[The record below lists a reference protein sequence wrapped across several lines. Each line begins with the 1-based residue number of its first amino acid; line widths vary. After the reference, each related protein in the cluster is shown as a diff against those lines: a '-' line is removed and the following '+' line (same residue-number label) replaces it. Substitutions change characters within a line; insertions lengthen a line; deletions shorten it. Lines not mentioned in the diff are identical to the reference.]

1 MLSPLSLAWSGNSI
15 IQIPEPFVASPW
27 FLRPGGILDSGS
39 VPLAANLLILVLNGV
54 VPPAPPGLPGLE
66 ST

>member
-27 FLRPGGILDSGS
+27 FPRPGGILDSGS
-39 VPLAANLLILVLNGV
+39 GPLAANLLILVLNGV